1 LEEISH
7 RVGLIVIDTLVK
19 VKQTAHRVPILNGP
33 CVGYRFYT
41 NTFRNIPFI
50 QHHVA
55 MRMR

>member
-33 CVGYRFYT
+33 CV
-41 NTFRNIPFI
+41 
-50 QHHVA
+50 
-55 MRMR
+55 